1 MGIGDVGLRS
11 MEDILSACILQ
22 WLLEFSLD
30 KKFFIN
36 INTVPTK
43 GKGLNHIHKPHRG
56 LSRRKSIASCQINSR
71 WILIGRLNLA
81 SLLPI
86 VIGMK
91 HLRAIQINW
100 IMAIT
105 HLGA

>member
-22 WLLEFSLD
+22 WLLEFYLD

-36 INTVPTK
+36 INTVPRK
-43 GKGLNHIHKPHRG
+43 GR
-56 LSRRKSIASCQINSR
+56 LSRRKSIASCQINYR

-86 VIGMK
+86 VIGMI